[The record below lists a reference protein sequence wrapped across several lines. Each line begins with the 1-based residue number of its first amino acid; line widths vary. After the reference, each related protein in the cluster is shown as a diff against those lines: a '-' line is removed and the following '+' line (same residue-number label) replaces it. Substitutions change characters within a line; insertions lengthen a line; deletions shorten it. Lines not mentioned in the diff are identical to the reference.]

1 MLHDK
6 SFDQLL
12 TFTLYL
18 KSCGN
23 FSTVDVVK
31 ATAVNF
37 LTNIRGKAFEDPF
50 PSIKFPG
57 GPDLFVSCTGEMQDR
72 NNK

>member
-1 MLHDK
+1 MLHEK
-6 SFDQLL
+6 SFDELL

-18 KSCGN
+18 KNCGN

-50 PSIKFPG
+50 ASMKFLG
-57 GPDLFVSCTGEMQDR
+57 VLTYCICFMRWGDAG
-72 NNK
+72 

>member
-1 MLHDK
+1 MIKVVDE
-6 SFDQLL
+6 LL

-23 FSTVDVVK
+23 SSTVDVVK

-50 PSIKFPG
+50 ASIHTI
-57 GPDLFVSCTGEMQDR
+57 SWR
-72 NNK
+72 S